1 MAEACVSAGTY
12 VVHDNVERAKVR
24 RNTLDRILDCLVVA
38 DVELH
43 GQGLGLVAVLLGNRM
58 QLVGDRVDR
67 AGERLVGLGTL
78 GRNRDIGAPGSERLG
93 DLGTDSTR
101 GSGTG

>member
-1 MAEACVSAGTY
+1 MRGTY
-12 VVHDNVERAKVR
+12 IIHDNVERTKVR
-24 RNTLDRILDCLVVA
+24 RDTLDRILDRLVVT

-67 AGERLVGLGTL
+67 AGERLVGLGAL
-78 GRNRDIGAPGSERLG
+78 GRNRDIGAPGREGLG
-93 DLGTDSTR
+93 DFSTNSTR
-101 GSGTG
+101 GASTG